1 MSRGAE
7 APTGCQ
13 GDQEAVPAP
22 RPQFPHLYK
31 GGLDKRVSREV
42 PESQRKPLWC
52 WGKGSVISVEG
63 SSPSIPE
70 GRWGGAAPPA
80 SQTLWLPAR
89 AQPSLQGLLLGSA
102 CPGTD
107 AGPAANQP
115 SVPLPVG
122 EHLPLPSCSLREAA
136 ISQASAAPV
145 TLQVP
150 TSSTLDPQPGHGLPT
165 LPGPWQPLK
174 DTGQAPRA
182 WW

>member
-1 MSRGAE
+1 MLRPQLAAREIKRLSRPPGLSFPTCTREIWIRESPERFLKAEGRHCGAGERGVSSRSRGL
-7 APTGCQ
+7 
-13 GDQEAVPAP
+13 
-22 RPQFPHLYK
+22 HLEFQK
-31 GGLDKRVSREV
+31 GHGVGQL
-42 PESQRKPLWC
+42 
-52 WGKGSVISVEG
+52 
-63 SSPSIPE
+63 
-70 GRWGGAAPPA
+70 PPA

-150 TSSTLDPQPGHGLPT
+150 TSSALDPQPGHGLPT
-165 LPGPWQPLK
+165 LPDPWQPLK
-174 DTGQAPRA
+174 DMGQSPRA